1 MSYLVTNP
9 ISGEYWE
16 ISDLTEAENK
26 LAQVISEVLLNEQN
40 RFTVVKETV
49 NGDDVTWVN
58 ADLDND
64 EEIHR
69 YQVFNTFTGQHEAM
83 QSLTEVKNRRQE
95 LMNQLLIDLKLDSV
109 KEFNGWPDGLPDTNN
124 SNPVNNL
131 PVTQL

>member
-9 ISGEYWE
+9 ISLEYWE

-26 LAQVISEVLLNEQN
+26 LAQVVSEVILKEQD

-69 YQVFNTFTGQHEAM
+69 YQIFNTFTGQHEAM
-83 QSLTEVKNRRQE
+83 QSLTEVKNRKQE
-95 LMNQLLIDLKLDSV
+95 LLNQLLINLKLDSV
-109 KEFNGWPDGLPDTNN
+109 KEFNGWSNIYTNDNPHEVKDLPNT
-124 SNPVNNL
+124 
-131 PVTQL
+131 TI